1 VPLLG
6 VANTALL
13 GISTPMGEDDYYAQ
27 LTKLKDENER
37 PLFKSLSI
45 ELCCPACRAKD
56 ATATQCV
63 HRIDMLPEWKSEGRH
78 EKVKRIMASV
88 PELYMREALGVVA
101 SEKYGVFSSTQT
113 SKLAGCL
120 SGLQGTTTEIGTS
133 CRDHPVFVVVDPT
146 GGGPSKLALIS
157 VWVTAACFL
166 ISFTVW
172 FANCHRRHQHVQVRI
187 PRRGKSLPQP
197 MRPWQ

>member
-1 VPLLG
+1 MQGLKGVTAKVIILEEASRLDTDVFFEVVVPLLG

-101 SEKYGVFSSTQT
+101 SEKYGVFSSSQT
-113 SKLAGCL
+113 SKLAGSL
-120 SGLQGTTTEIGTS
+120 SGLKGTTTNIEKSSSEYPI
-133 CRDHPVFVVVDPT
+133 FAVVDPT
-146 GGGPSKLALIS
+146 GGGSSKLALIS
-157 VWVTAACFL
+157 VWVPF
-166 ISFTVW
+166 
-172 FANCHRRHQHVQVRI
+172 NCRL
-187 PRRGKSLPQP
+187 G
-197 MRPWQ
+197 

>member
-1 VPLLG
+1 MIILEEASRLDTDVFFEVVVPLLG

-13 GISTPMGEDDYYAQ
+13 GISTPMGEDDYYSQ
-27 LTKLKDENER
+27 LTKLSDENER

-101 SEKYGVFSSTQT
+101 SEKFGVFTSGQT
-113 SKLAGCL
+113 NKLAASL
-120 SGLQGTTTEIGTS
+120 SGMSGTEEKMGAKFNGF
-133 CRDHPVFVVVDPT
+133 PVFVVVDPT
-146 GGGPSKLALIS
+146 GGGSSKLALIS
-157 VWVTAACFL
+157 MCVFRFL
-166 ISFTVW
+166 LIFL
-172 FANCHRRHQHVQVRI
+172 F
-187 PRRGKSLPQP
+187 L
-197 MRPWQ
+197 